1 MRSIVLTLFMALI
14 ASPVYAADPP
24 SLYQQGDPE
33 NRFREAQLHVR
44 ELMKAGKYKE
54 ASQFMS
60 VYQKLACEAGGQ
72 KAGRGREEGAAYCA
86 NKHSQAGMSASVQQR
101 QQERL
106 ATEPISSN
114 TLAPGITM
122 MQRPVPGSP
131 TLLDGSAPSLLM
143 FDPRTDLGGSGSG
156 SSSRSDRR
164 GADPWTGTP

>member
-60 VYQKLACEAGGQ
+60 VYQKLACEAGEQ
-72 KAGRGREEGAAYCA
+72 KAGRGTRGRRGLLR
-86 NKHSQAGMSASVQQR
+86 KQAQPCRNERRSVQQR

-143 FDPRTDLGGSGSG
+143 FDPRTDPGGSG
-156 SSSRSDRR
+156 SSSIPERPSR
-164 GADPWTGTP
+164 G

>member
-1 MRSIVLTLFMALI
+1 MRSIVLTFFMALI

-24 SLYQQGDPE
+24 PLYQQGDPE

-44 ELMKAGKYKE
+44 ELMKEGKYKE
-54 ASQFMS
+54 ASAFMS
-60 VYQKLACEAGGQ
+60 VYQKLACEASEQ
-72 KAGRGREEGAAYCA
+72 KAGRSTEEGAAYCA
-86 NKHSQAGMSASVQQR
+86 KKHNHAGVSASSVQQR

-106 ATEPISSN
+106 TAESISSN
-114 TLAPGITM
+114 TLAPGITV

-143 FDPRTDLGGSGSG
+143 FDPRTEPGGSS